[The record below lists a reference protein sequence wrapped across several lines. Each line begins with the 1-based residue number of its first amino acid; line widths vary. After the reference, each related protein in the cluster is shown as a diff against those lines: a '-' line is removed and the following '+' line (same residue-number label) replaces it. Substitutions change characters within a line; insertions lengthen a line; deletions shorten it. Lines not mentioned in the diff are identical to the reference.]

1 MTPIWLW
8 QCAVGTMVGVTDQYD
23 PWLDPGVF
31 PDADDLSDAELAFV
45 GGVRDGMAGCR
56 KIPDTG
62 RDDDGGLLV
71 SVGIV
76 AWDDASA
83 GWLQVAE
90 YGVLFDGVTAEAD
103 RVNGHAGR
111 FDEEPTPGRRTF
123 TGAPADV
130 GARSGEWL
138 LRWVERPVVRREWLR
153 RGQVVMN
160 EWAFADSAECLCFGG
175 SFGWRRRAIRR
186 RPPDRVTEAR
196 TM

>member
-1 MTPIWLW
+1 
-8 QCAVGTMVGVTDQYD
+8 MVAVTDRYD
-23 PWLDPGVF
+23 PWLDPRVF
-31 PDADDLSDAELAFV
+31 PDADDLSDVELAFV

-56 KIPDTG
+56 NIPDTG
-62 RDDDGGLLV
+62 REDDGRLLV
-71 SVGIV
+71 SAGIV
-76 AWDDASA
+76 VWDDVNPE
-83 GWLQVAE
+83 WLGPAD

-111 FDEEPTPGRRTF
+111 FDEEPTPLRRTF

-138 LRWVERPVVRREWLR
+138 RCRVERPVVRREWLR
-153 RGQVVMN
+153 RGQAVLH
-160 EWAFADSAECLCFGG
+160 EWAFADTGELLCLRGV
-175 SFGWRRRAIRR
+175 SDWRRHAIRC